1 MSQITITINSRE
13 YPVACEDGQELHIM
27 KLADMLDEKA
37 KQLAGDSSQIN
48 ESLLLAM
55 VGLLLADEISEMKNN
70 TGAVDNMTTARRVNT
85 DDISKLDNDIAAAIK
100 DIDSKIK
107 TLAKRVNSL

>member
-1 MSQITITINSRE
+1 
-13 YPVACEDGQELHIM
+13 M

-70 TGAVDNMTTARRVNT
+70 AGAVDNTATARRVNT